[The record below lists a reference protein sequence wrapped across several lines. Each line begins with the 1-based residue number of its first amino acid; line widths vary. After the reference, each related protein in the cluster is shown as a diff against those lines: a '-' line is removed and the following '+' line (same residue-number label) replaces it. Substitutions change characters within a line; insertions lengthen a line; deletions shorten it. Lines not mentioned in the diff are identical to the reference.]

1 MPMQR
6 GRRKLE
12 WIRSTYPAGTKVI
25 LGEMQG
31 EPQMKPGLK
40 GEVVA
45 VDDIGQ
51 IHMKWENG
59 STLAL
64 NIEVDRF
71 QKIET
76 PKKVKDE
83 PLR

>member
-1 MPMQR
+1 MQR
-6 GRRKLE
+6 GKRKLE

-25 LGEMQG
+25 LEKMQG
-31 EPQMKPGLK
+31 EPQMEPGLK

-51 IHMKWENG
+51 IHVEWENG

-64 NIEVDRF
+64 NINVDRF
-71 QKIET
+71 RAEGE
-76 PKKVKDE
+76 PKKRKDE